1 MGKNLSRETVVDNFS
16 LVGAS
21 FLHGFTSLFSLK
33 SHAILILSKI
43 AYGHRGVA
51 QAASFLYAWKG
62 GGCVGYNVKS
72 VRDSFKKS
80 GIFYTPRPLAEY
92 MRSFLPE
99 KITEVYDPTCGHGSL
114 LEIFPDTVK
123 KYGQDINP
131 EAAEA
136 ARAIPN
142 SEIVCDDTLL
152 SPAFVGKKFR
162 AIIAN
167 PPFSVKWSPDLL
179 KDDARFTSAPCFAPP
194 SKADFAFLLHILHYL
209 TDDGTAVVLNFPG
222 IGYRGQREGKIR
234 QWLIEQNVVDA
245 AIHIPGELFVDTSVA
260 QLALVLKKRRKGTSI
275 RFIDKEHEMERVV
288 PLEEMRENGFSLSVL
303 TYLQQ
308 EQQREE
314 IDIKEEERKARDAL
328 CKHLRASLE
337 FSYLAQTA
345 MGGESI
351 APLLDALQEV
361 LDAYRKKL
369 ANDAGAA
376 HEDQGCRRDQERESA

>member
-1 MGKNLSRETVVDNFS
+1 M
-16 LVGAS
+16 
-21 FLHGFTSLFSLK
+21 
-33 SHAILILSKI
+33 
-43 AYGHRGVA
+43 
-51 QAASFLYAWKG
+51 
-62 GGCVGYNVKS
+62 GYNVKS
-72 VRDSFKKS
+72 VREDFKKS

-92 MRSFLPE
+92 MRSFLSE

-114 LEIFPDTVK
+114 LEIFPDAVK

-131 EAAEA
+131 EAVEA
-136 ARAIPN
+136 AREMPN

-167 PPFSVKWSPDLL
+167 PPFSVKWSPVLL

-209 TDDGTAVVLNFPG
+209 SDDGTAVVLNFPG

-234 QWLIEQNVVDA
+234 QWLIEQNVIDV
-245 AIHIPGELFVDTSVA
+245 AIHIPGEQFIDTSVA
-260 QLALVLKKRRKGTSI
+260 QLALVLKKNRKGTGI
-275 RFIDKEHEMERVV
+275 RFIDRENEMERVV
-288 PLEEMRENGFSLSVL
+288 PLEEVRENGFSLSVS

-308 EQQREE
+308 ETQREE

-337 FSYLAQTA
+337 FSYLAQT
-345 MGGESI
+345 MMDGESI
-351 APLLDALQEV
+351 VPLLDALQEV
-361 LDAYRKKL
+361 LDEYRRKL
-369 ANDAGAA
+369 ANDAGAV
-376 HEDQGCRRDQERESA
+376 HETQGCRRDQERESA

>member
-1 MGKNLSRETVVDNFS
+1 MVP
-16 LVGAS
+16 
-21 FLHGFTSLFSLK
+21 
-33 SHAILILSKI
+33 
-43 AYGHRGVA
+43 
-51 QAASFLYAWKG
+51 FLYARKG
-62 GGCVGYNVKS
+62 GECVGYNVKS
-72 VRDSFKKS
+72 VREDFKKS

-131 EAAEA
+131 EAVEA

-179 KDDARFTSAPCFAPP
+179 KDDTRFTSAPCFAPP

-209 TDDGTAVVLNFPG
+209 SDDGTAVVLNFPG

-234 QWLIEQNVVDA
+234 QWLIEQNVVDV
-245 AIHIPGELFVDTSVA
+245 AIHIPGEQFVDTSVA
-260 QLALVLKKRRKGTSI
+260 QLALVLKKHRKGTGI
-275 RFIDKEHEMERVV
+275 RFIDRENEMERIV
-288 PLEEMRENGFSLSVL
+288 PLDEVCENGFSLSVS

-337 FSYLAQTA
+337 FSYLAQT
-345 MGGESI
+345 MMDGESI
-351 APLLDALQEV
+351 IPLLDALQEV
-361 LDAYRKKL
+361 LDEYRRKL
-369 ANDAGAA
+369 ANDAGAV
-376 HEDQGCRRDQERESA
+376 HEAQGCRRDQERESA

>member
-1 MGKNLSRETVVDNFS
+1 MSI
-16 LVGAS
+16 LVWY
-21 FLHGFTSLFSLK
+21 TSSIEIYTWAQGQAEAIPRGHCCGGVLFVC
-33 SHAILILSKI
+33 A
-43 AYGHRGVA
+43 
-51 QAASFLYAWKG
+51 KG
-62 GGCVGYNVKS
+62 GGSLGYNVKS
-72 VRDSFKKS
+72 VREDFKKS

-114 LEIFPDTVK
+114 LEIFPDAVK
-123 KYGQDINP
+123 KYGQDVNP
-131 EAAEA
+131 EAVEA

-142 SEIVCDDTLL
+142 SEIVCADTLL

-167 PPFSVKWSPDLL
+167 PPFSVKWAPDLL

-234 QWLIEQNVVDA
+234 QWLIEQNVVDV
-245 AIHIPGELFVDTSVA
+245 AIHIPGEQFVDTSVA
-260 QLALVLKKRRKGTSI
+260 QLALVLKKRRKGTGI
-275 RFIDKEHEMERVV
+275 RFIDRENEMERVV
-288 PLEEMRENGFSLSVL
+288 PLEEVRENGFSLSVS

-337 FSYLAQTA
+337 FSYLAQT
-345 MGGESI
+345 MMDGESI

-361 LDAYRKKL
+361 LDEYRERL

-376 HEDQGCRRDQERESA
+376 HEAQGCRRDQERESA

>member
-1 MGKNLSRETVVDNFS
+1 MADFQDFDRILSGEQQDKWAFWCV
-16 LVGAS
+16 
-21 FLHGFTSLFSLK
+21 
-33 SHAILILSKI
+33 ILIPSKI
-43 AYGHRGVA
+43 AHGHRGVA
-51 QAASFLYAWKG
+51 QAASFLYAGKG
-62 GGCVGYNVKS
+62 GECVGYNVKS
-72 VRDSFKKS
+72 MRDNFKKS

-131 EAAEA
+131 EAVEA
-136 ARAIPN
+136 AREIPN
-142 SEIVCDDTLL
+142 SEIICADTLL
-152 SPAFVGKKFR
+152 SPAFSGRRFR

-194 SKADFAFLLHILHYL
+194 SKADFAFLLHSLHYL
-209 TDDGTAVVLNFPG
+209 TADGTAVVLNFPG

-245 AIHIPGELFVDTSVA
+245 AIHIPGEQFVDTPVA
-260 QLALVLKKRRKGTSI
+260 QLALVLKKHRKGTGI
-275 RFIDKEHEMERVV
+275 RFIDRENEMERVV
-288 PLEEMRENGFSLSVL
+288 PLEEVRENGFSLSVSS
-303 TYLQQ
+303 YLQQ

-337 FSYLAQTA
+337 FSYLAQT
-345 MGGESI
+345 MMDGESI

-361 LDAYRKKL
+361 LDEYRKRL

-376 HEDQGCRRDQERESA
+376 NEAQRDRRDQEREIA

>member
-1 MGKNLSRETVVDNFS
+1 M
-16 LVGAS
+16 
-21 FLHGFTSLFSLK
+21 
-33 SHAILILSKI
+33 
-43 AYGHRGVA
+43 
-51 QAASFLYAWKG
+51 YAWKG
-62 GGCVGYNVKS
+62 SGCVGYNVKS
-72 VRDSFKKS
+72 VRDNFKKS

-209 TDDGTAVVLNFPG
+209 TDDGTAFVLNFPG

-234 QWLIEQNVVDA
+234 QWLIEQNVVDV
-245 AIHIPGELFVDTSVA
+245 AIHIPGEQFVDTSVA

-275 RFIDKEHEMERVV
+275 RFIDRENEMERVV
-288 PLEEMRENGFSLSVL
+288 PLEEARENGFSLSVS

-308 EQQREE
+308 ETQREE

-361 LDAYRKKL
+361 LDEYRKKL

-376 HEDQGCRRDQERESA
+376 HEAQGCRRYQARESA

>member
-1 MGKNLSRETVVDNFS
+1 MTR
-16 LVGAS
+16 
-21 FLHGFTSLFSLK
+21 H
-33 SHAILILSKI
+33 
-43 AYGHRGVA
+43 
-51 QAASFLYAWKG
+51 
-62 GGCVGYNVKS
+62 
-72 VRDSFKKS
+72 
-80 GIFYTPRPLAEY
+80 
-92 MRSFLPE
+92 
-99 KITEVYDPTCGHGSL
+99 
-114 LEIFPDTVK
+114 
-123 KYGQDINP
+123 P
-131 EAAEA
+131 EAVEA

-194 SKADFAFLLHILHYL
+194 SKADFAFLLHMLHYL
-209 TDDGTAVVLNFPG
+209 SDDGTAVVLNFPG

-245 AIHIPGELFVDTSVA
+245 AIHIPGEQFVDTSVA
-260 QLALVLKKRRKGTSI
+260 QLALVLKKRRKGTGI
-275 RFIDKEHEMERVV
+275 RFIDRENEMERVV
-288 PLEEMRENGFSLSVL
+288 PLEEVRENGFSLSVS

-308 EQQREE
+308 EMQREE

-345 MGGESI
+345 MDGESI

-361 LDAYRKKL
+361 LYEYRKRL

-376 HEDQGCRRDQERESA
+376 HETQGCRRDQERESA

>member
-1 MGKNLSRETVVDNFS
+1 M
-16 LVGAS
+16 
-21 FLHGFTSLFSLK
+21 
-33 SHAILILSKI
+33 
-43 AYGHRGVA
+43 
-51 QAASFLYAWKG
+51 
-62 GGCVGYNVKS
+62 GYNVKS
-72 VRDSFKKS
+72 VREDFKKS

-92 MRSFLPE
+92 MRSFLPDD
-99 KITEVYDPTCGHGSL
+99 ITEVYDPTCGHGSL

-123 KYGQDINP
+123 KYGQDINS
-131 EAAEA
+131 EAVEA
-136 ARAIPN
+136 AREIPN

-179 KDDARFTSAPCFAPP
+179 KDDARFMSAPCFAPP

-209 TDDGTAVVLNFPG
+209 TDDGTAVALNFPG

-234 QWLIEQNVVDA
+234 QWLIEQNVVDV
-245 AIHIPGELFVDTSVA
+245 AIHIPGEQFVDTSVA
-260 QLALVLKKRRKGTSI
+260 QLALVLKKHRKGTDI
-275 RFIDKEHEMERVV
+275 RFIDRENEMERVV
-288 PLEEMRENGFSLSVL
+288 SPEEVRENGFSLSVS

-308 EQQREE
+308 EMQHEE

-351 APLLDALQEV
+351 APLLATLQEV
-361 LDAYRKKL
+361 LNEYRKRL
-369 ANDAGAA
+369 ANDADAA
-376 HEDQGCRRDQERESA
+376 YEGQRDRRDQEREIA